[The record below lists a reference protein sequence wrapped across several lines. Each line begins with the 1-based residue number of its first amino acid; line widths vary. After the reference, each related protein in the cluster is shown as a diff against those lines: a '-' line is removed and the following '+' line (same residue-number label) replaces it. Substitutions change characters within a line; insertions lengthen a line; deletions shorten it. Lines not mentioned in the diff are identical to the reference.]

1 MGVCAAPASSPDDHR
16 APSGRTVTQQPAVN
30 TVSATPRRG
39 LGTAVAYGGQAPLVT
54 VTRVP
59 LNPTAPSQHRIGTLE
74 YAGGLVLTSADDS
87 GFHDLSDLEVSADGW
102 LVAVGDKGQFVRA
115 RLAFD
120 GRGHL
125 TGLTDLVASRLR
137 GLDGAPLGDKQ
148 ESDAEGLARLGNGDL
163 LVSFEQQHRIW
174 RYPADGAPPQP
185 VSSPAGP
192 FSDNAGLE
200 ALSADPDRGP
210 NAYLVGAEGSGQT
223 WRCAVATGCEPDLK
237 VDLPPDFGLVA
248 IRTLPQRRRAWLLR
262 AAIRGNS
269 RITNAIAVRIT
280 DADGR
285 TIDEQRLQ
293 PPVTVDNLEGL
304 SVIARPDG
312 TLRLYLVSDDN
323 TPTSTQRTLLLAF
336 DWRP

>member
-1 MGVCAAPASSPDDHR
+1 SSQDDHR
-16 APSGRTVTQQPAVN
+16 ASSGRTIIQGPAAL
-30 TVSATPRRG
+30 TASATRLGG
-39 LGTAVAYGGQAPLVT
+39 LGAAGGSGGQAPLVT
-54 VTRVP
+54 VTPVP
-59 LNPTAPSQHRIGTLE
+59 LNPTAPSQHRIGTLA
-74 YAGGLVLTSADDS
+74 YAGGLILTSADDS

-102 LVAVGDKGQFVRA
+102 LVAIGDKGQFVRA

-120 GRGHL
+120 DRGHL

-137 GLDGAPLGDKQ
+137 GLDGAPLRDKQ

-210 NAYLVGAEGSGQT
+210 NAYLVGAEESGQT
-223 WRCAVATGCEPDLK
+223 WRCAIDTACEPDVK
-237 VDLPPDFGLVA
+237 VDLPPHFGLVA
-248 IRTLPQRRRAWLLR
+248 IRTLPQHRRAWLLR

-280 DADGR
+280 DADGQ
-285 TIDEQRLQ
+285 TLDEQRLQ

-304 SVIARPDG
+304 SVVTRPDG
-312 TLRLYLVSDDN
+312 TLRFYLVSDDN
-323 TPTSTQRTLLLAF
+323 TPTLTQRTLLLAF